1 MTHPR
6 LAKKQAMNRT
16 LKALLA
22 DPLCMEILDAS
33 VRTNEP

>member
-6 LAKKQAMNRT
+6 LAKKQAMNRM

-22 DPLCMEILDAS
+22 DPLCM
-33 VRTNEP
+33 TNSRGSGSDDFD